1 MSESDCGAV
10 SGRFLCIPTM
20 MMKMLGFASEKV
32 FDYRYKVET
41 VRSNR
46 KLQSAAAAVLHY
58 NQRWAVIFEIDML

>member
-1 MSESDCGAV
+1 
-10 SGRFLCIPTM
+10 

-58 NQRWAVIFEIDML
+58 NQRWAVIFEIDMLWFSEVGACVTHLGFLNMQ

>member
-1 MSESDCGAV
+1 
-10 SGRFLCIPTM
+10 M